1 MDSIVHGVAKS
12 WTRLSIFHSVMA
24 IKDMSSSV
32 FLITSEKS
40 YKVAFTGARYQD
52 PLFWGPLFNLQQCSN
67 GIHSIEESVKVTQ
80 SCLSFHGPMDSTV
93 HRIL

>member
-1 MDSIVHGVAKS
+1 MDIGLQRVGHDWVPF
-12 WTRLSIFHSVMA
+12 TLMA
-24 IKDMSSSV
+24 IEDMSISV

-40 YKVAFTGARYQD
+40 LPYKVAFTGARHQD
-52 PLFWGPLFNLQQCSN
+52 LLFWGPLFNLQQCFN

-93 HRIL
+93 QGIL